1 MKKILVTGAGGF
13 VGTHLIAFLV
23 KKNYQLTALVM
34 TSREKKRLK
43 GIRSVLVAD
52 LSKKGAWQKNLTGY
66 DLIIHL
72 AAQISAK
79 TPDLFI
85 KNNVVATQNLIDALK
100 KNKVPE
106 IIHFSSAA
114 VTSIRLDDYARTK
127 KTQEETVRKSKLK
140 YTVLRPSMIY
150 GPGDTKNVGW
160 LIQIVKKLPIIPL
173 PGGGEFGRQPVYVE
187 DICKIVEKNIRAGSK
202 NRVYE
207 IHGVEYVSMKRMINV
222 ITKKL
227 KTKRILINVPV
238 ILLLLAVKI
247 NESLFPNPKFT
258 TDQIMSLTSGEKF
271 KGDKWWITFDII
283 PTKFDAGV
291 AKMIEG

>member
-13 VGTHLIAFLV
+13 VGTHLIAFLA

-34 TSREKKRLK
+34 TNREKKRLK
-43 GIRSVLVAD
+43 GTRSVLVAD
-52 LSKKGAWQKNLTGY
+52 LSKKGTWQKNLTGY
-66 DLIIHL
+66 DLVIHL

-100 KNKVPE
+100 KSKVPE

-160 LIQIVKKLPIIPL
+160 LIKIVKSLPIIPL
-173 PGGGEFGRQPVYVE
+173 PGGGGFGRQPVFVE
-187 DICKIVEKNIRAGSK
+187 DICRIVEKTIKTGSK
-202 NRVYE
+202 NKIYE
-207 IHGVEYVSMKRMINV
+207 IHGKEYVSMKRMINV
-222 ITKKL
+222 IVKKL
-227 KTKRILINVPV
+227 KAKRILINVP
-238 ILLLLAVKI
+238 IALLLLAVKA
-247 NESLFPNPKFT
+247 NEFLLPNPKFT
-258 TDQIMSLTSGEKF
+258 TDQIMSLISGEKF

-283 PTKFDAGV
+283 PTKFETGV
-291 AKMIEG
+291 AKMIKG